1 MPTVQPTTVSTA
13 SQTSANF
20 VVELGGIS
28 SDSFDSDA
36 QASFRAVVSNNA
48 GAVCGTSGARA
59 CTSTDVTIN
68 SYARRS
74 ISIDYSLQVSSS
86 AAANS
91 ASTTLQ
97 AYMSSDAFG
106 ADLEAQGG
114 GLLNVSSVTI
124 ISSTITSNGS
134 SDDGLSDTTIIII
147 AVIVFQ
153 GVLVIVLLVVLVVR
167 LRRKQQHE
175 DLGKQVGSSRSCD
188 TRVFAP
194 LTLGSTMPGDTLGDK
209 SDDHAD
215 SDQVDIDMGRDIRT
229 SYDAPLD
236 AAPLGY
242 INNTDGCPDMKWD
255 DKQT

>member
-1 MPTVQPTTVSTA
+1 M
-13 SQTSANF
+13 
-20 VVELGGIS
+20 
-28 SDSFDSDA
+28 
-36 QASFRAVVSNNA
+36 
-48 GAVCGTSGARA
+48 
-59 CTSTDVTIN
+59 
-68 SYARRS
+68 
-74 ISIDYSLQVSSS
+74 QVSSS

-114 GLLNVSSVTI
+114 GNSLNACTLFEHPLCGLCFIGLLNVSSVTI

-209 SDDHAD
+209 SDDHAN

-236 AAPLGY
+236 AAPLGALDAHTQR
-242 INNTDGCPDMKWD
+242 NPNPRHSLMRLV
-255 DKQT
+255 